1 MYEIVLKYACPVS
14 DIIAEDFLFM
24 RIQLSEHFTYRKLLR
39 FTLPSVIMMV
49 CTSIYGVVDGV
60 FVSNFVGSDAFAA
73 VNLIMPFLMVLGA
86 VGFMLGTGGSALV
99 AYTLGAGSEKRA
111 NEIFSLLIYVLIGL
125 GAVFTIGGIA
135 FLTPMSRLLGA
146 DETMLPVCVSYGRI
160 VLLGLIPYM
169 LQNTFQSFLVTAER
183 PQLGLYVTIAAGVTN
198 IVLDALFV
206 AVLQWGVEGAALATI
221 LSQFV
226 GGAIPLVYF
235 LRPNSSKLRL
245 GRTSFHGRALLK
257 ACANGSSEFMTN
269 ISMSV
274 VNMLYNWQLM
284 RLMGSGGVAVYGV
297 IMYVNFIFIAIFLG
311 YSMGSA
317 PIVGYHYGAGNRTE
331 LRGLLRKSL
340 CIITVM
346 SVVLTAAALLLARPL
361 SLIFVSKEP
370 ALLPV
375 TIRAFSIYSLSFLM
389 VGHNIYA
396 SSFFTALNDG
406 FISALISFART
417 LVFQVAAV
425 IVLPVLWGIDGV
437 WAAVVAA
444 ETLALLLSA
453 ACLVGKREA
462 TGMGR
467 STVNSALKKLE
478 REGILTLSP
487 GSGRHTC
494 VSLTAQGHRL
504 ADRTVCRLI
513 RLEDRIYASWTPEEQ
528 ALLLRLNRDFTEKL
542 EAIVASL

>member
-1 MYEIVLKYACPVS
+1 
-14 DIIAEDFLFM
+14 M

-99 AYTLGAGSEKRA
+99 AYTLGAGNEKRA

-135 FLTPMSRLLGA
+135 LLTPMSRLLGA

-226 GGAIPLVYF
+226 GGVIPLVYF
-235 LRPNSSKLRL
+235 LRPNSSKLTGERSGLRL
-245 GRTSFHGRALLK
+245 GKTKLYGRQLLQ

-317 PIVGYHYGAGNRTE
+317 PIVSYHYGAGNQDE
-331 LRGLLRKSL
+331 LKNLFLKSIRLIGTWAVSLFVIAQLIATPLATLFVGYDHGLFE
-340 CIITVM
+340 
-346 SVVLTAAALLLARPL
+346 LTRNGFRLYSFAF
-361 SLIFVSKEP
+361 LIHGVH
-370 ALLPV
+370 
-375 TIRAFSIYSLSFLM
+375 IYGS
-389 VGHNIYA
+389 A
-396 SSFFTALNDG
+396 FFTALNNG
-406 FISALISFART
+406 LLSALISFLRT
-417 LVFQVAAV
+417 LVFQMAVVLLLPLLLGINGVWCSVAIAELLTLCV
-425 IVLPVLWGIDGV
+425 TGTFIVL
-437 WAAVVAA
+437 
-444 ETLALLLSA
+444 
-453 ACLVGKREA
+453 KRN
-462 TGMGR
+462 TYHY
-467 STVNSALKKLE
+467 L
-478 REGILTLSP
+478 
-487 GSGRHTC
+487 
-494 VSLTAQGHRL
+494 
-504 ADRTVCRLI
+504 
-513 RLEDRIYASWTPEEQ
+513 
-528 ALLLRLNRDFTEKL
+528 
-542 EAIVASL
+542 